1 VTAPPPDAAT
11 VTTSAGFTHH
21 RHDPACPG
29 HDDDGVSAL
38 YAGTVAH
45 RRLRPKPHR
54 LRYRVFSLLLDLDEI
69 PALSRRLR
77 LFSHRR
83 FNLFSFHERD
93 HGDGSGG
100 SSREWAEAN
109 LARAGIDIEGG
120 PIRLL
125 AMPRVLGYGFN
136 PISVWFCHRRDG
148 SLAALLHEVHN
159 TFGER
164 HTYLIPVTQAGARDA
179 IIQHCAKDFH
189 VSPFMAM
196 DMRYDFRVHPPG
208 KRFSL
213 AIQGGD
219 ANGPLIVAS
228 FAAKRH
234 ELTDAALLRAFCVT
248 PLLTLKVIGGIHWEA
263 LRLWIKGVRLQPHP
277 PAPRTAISIVKQ
289 TTHSTA

>member
-1 VTAPPPDAAT
+1 MSDATSSHRETDPTANTYTREETDIISQSISQT
-11 VTTSAGFTHH
+11 
-21 RHDPACPG
+21 
-29 HDDDGVSAL
+29 SAL
-38 YAGTVAH
+38 YTGTVAH

-93 HGDGSGG
+93 HADSSGG
-100 SSREWAEAN
+100 SLREWAEDS
-109 LARAGIDIEGG
+109 LVRAGIDIEGG

-136 PISVWFCHRRDG
+136 PISVWFCHHRDG

-164 HTYLIPVTQAGARDA
+164 HTYLIPVTETGTRDA
-179 IIQHCAKDFH
+179 IIQNCAKDFH
-189 VSPFMAM
+189 VSPFMTM
-196 DMRYDFRVHPPG
+196 DMRYDFRVHPPDE
-208 KRFSL
+208 RLSL
-213 AIQGGD
+213 AIQGSD
-219 ANGPLIVAS
+219 ADGPLIVAS

-234 ELTDAALLRAFCVT
+234 ELTDAALLRAFFLT

-263 LRLWIKGVRLQPHP
+263 LRLWIKGARLQPHP
-277 PAPRTAISIVKQ
+277 PAPEHAVSIV
-289 TTHSTA
+289 TRGNTSAA